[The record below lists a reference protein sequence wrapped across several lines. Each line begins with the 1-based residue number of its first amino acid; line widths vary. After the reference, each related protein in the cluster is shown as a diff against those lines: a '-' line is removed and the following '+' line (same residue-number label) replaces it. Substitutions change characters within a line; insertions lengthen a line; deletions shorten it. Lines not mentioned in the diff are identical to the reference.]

1 MYHSPDSNSRVPRLK
16 ENARG
21 NVLENIISTM
31 RSIAIVLL
39 TNYCP
44 RCGKRIVKW
53 FETWYAQGNCS
64 CLSVENKTLGTRDEK
79 Y

>member
-1 MYHSPDSNSRVPRLK
+1 MYHSRDSSSRDNSLK
-16 ENARG
+16 GKPRG
-21 NVLENIISTM
+21 NVLENIICTM
-31 RSIAIVLL
+31 NSIVTVLL

-64 CLSVENKTLGTRDEK
+64 CLSVENKTLGTRDEE